1 MTFQLPHNFQNRSV
15 QKIVQELMYDEYLD
29 RDNLLRNAF
38 ISSPL
43 KSGKKKI
50 SISKHRYNHFLQ
62 QSPSQLYSP
71 GLLNNQN
78 KVVGII
84 AMQKKKNSVP
94 LNVSVNQLIENNT
107 SPTNNAIVRVSKRN
121 KDYKPK
127 ELRGLSIS
135 DHVSR
140 QKLVFPQVQR
150 LSQVK
155 QQQFA
160 SPNFNFIDENFEGYK
175 LKSEE
180 MSLEIDEYMRMQK
193 HNNNNLNLLPNIY
206 SRNQ

>member
-15 QKIVQELMYDEYLD
+15 QQLVQNLMFEEYLES
-29 RDNLLRNAF
+29 NNIQRNVF

-50 SISKHRYNHFLQ
+50 QLSKHRYNHFLQ
-62 QSPSQLYSP
+62 QSPNQLYSP
-71 GLLNNQN
+71 GLQNNNQ
-78 KVVGII
+78 KVIGFI

-94 LNVSVNQLIENNT
+94 INASVNQLIENNV
-107 SPTNNAIVRVSKRN
+107 SPANNVIVRVSKKV

-127 ELRGLSIS
+127 EIRGLSIS
-135 DHVSR
+135 DHVPR
-140 QKLVFPQVQR
+140 QKIQFPQIQR
-150 LSQVK
+150 LTQAK
-155 QQQFA
+155 QSSFIY
-160 SPNFNFIDENFEGYK
+160 PELNFNDENFEGYK

-193 HNNNNLNLLPNIY
+193 HNNNPNLLPNIY
-206 SRNQ
+206 SRYQ

>member
-38 ISSPL
+38 ISSPV
-43 KSGKKKI
+43 KSGKKKL

-62 QSPSQLYSP
+62 QSPSQLQSP
-71 GLLNNQN
+71 GLLSNQQR
-78 KVVGII
+78 VVGSI
-84 AMQKKKNSVP
+84 ALQKKKNSVP
-94 LNVSVNQLIENNT
+94 LNVSVNQLLENNA
-107 SPTNNAIVRVSKRN
+107 SPLNNPNAKVSKRS
-121 KDYKPK
+121 KDQKPK

-135 DHVSR
+135 DHVAR
-140 QKLVFPQVQR
+140 QRFVFPQVQR

-155 QQQFA
+155 QQQLA
-160 SPNFNFIDENFEGYK
+160 SPNFNFIDEDFEGYK

-180 MSLEIDEYMRMQK
+180 MSLEIDEYVRMQRH
-193 HNNNNLNLLPNIY
+193 HNNPTLLPNIY